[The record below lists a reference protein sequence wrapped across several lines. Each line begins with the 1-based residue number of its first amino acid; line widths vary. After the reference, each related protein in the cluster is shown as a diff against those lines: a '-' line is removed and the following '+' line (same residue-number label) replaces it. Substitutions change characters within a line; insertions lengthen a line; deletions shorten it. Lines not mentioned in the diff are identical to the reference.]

1 MKEILSVFMKRL
13 IMGLGVITL
22 AIGSMLAANGTVE
35 LIGALIIGFITGLV
49 FLGNMSMRLWRAAQ
63 LSAGNAK
70 RQMLWGLVLRMM
82 VLLLILLTAV
92 NISAQV
98 FGVTVLGFLIC
109 YGLSIFLLIHMNHGK
124 E

>member
-1 MKEILSVFMKRL
+1 MKEVLPIFMKRL

-22 AIGSMLAANGTVE
+22 AVGSMLVASGQTE
-35 LIGALIIGFITGLV
+35 LIGALIIGFMTGLV
-49 FLGNMSMRLWRAAQ
+49 FLGNMSLRLWRAAH
-63 LSAGNAK
+63 ATANHAK

>member
-1 MKEILSVFMKRL
+1 MKKVLPIFMKRL

-22 AIGSMLAANGTVE
+22 AVGSMLAASGQTE

-70 RQMLWGLVLRMM
+70 RQMLWGLVLRLLVLFIVLFAAVQISTQVFSIVALGFVLCYAWAM
-82 VLLLILLTAV
+82 VLMIRM
-92 NISAQV
+92 NSA
-98 FGVTVLGFLIC
+98 
-109 YGLSIFLLIHMNHGK
+109 K
-124 E
+124 